1 MAELGEDDAAPAVRS
16 KVHTR
21 GVDRT
26 AESAG
31 HGGRVDES
39 PGHAIDG
46 NLDSG
51 QPGHL
56 VRRGACAVD
65 DHVGLEARAALRGHA
80 AHTHAL
86 ANHTGH
92 PLAGEHAR
100 ASAHGVG
107 EQPAD

>member
-51 QPGHL
+51 QAAHPG
-56 VRRGACAVD
+56 RRGACTVD
-65 DHVGLEARAALRGHA
+65 DHVGVEARAALRGHA
-80 AHTHAL
+80 SHTHAL
-86 ANHTGH
+86 ANLTGR
-92 PLAGEHAR
+92 PLPRAHAGP
-100 ASAHGVG
+100 S
-107 EQPAD
+107 